1 MVRLPIDLSC
11 LNEELLMELAKL
23 FAPDELER
31 VRDKKDKLI
40 SRLYQKSLEDLMAQV
55 IIG

>member
-55 IIG
+55 IVG

>member
-1 MVRLPIDLSC
+1 
-11 LNEELLMELAKL
+11 MELAKL